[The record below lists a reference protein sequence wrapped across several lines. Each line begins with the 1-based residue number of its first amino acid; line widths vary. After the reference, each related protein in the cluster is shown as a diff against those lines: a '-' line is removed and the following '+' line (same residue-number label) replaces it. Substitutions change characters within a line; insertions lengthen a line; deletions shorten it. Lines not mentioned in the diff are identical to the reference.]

1 MAKHASMPVVAGY
14 LFGLFLVA
22 LLAWHWPLPEAGP
35 AAARAVAPQPAAPSA
50 EKPPVLPAAA
60 KQTKL
65 GSLPLYFEANKGQT
79 DAQVDFVSRGSGYT
93 LYLSGREAVFAL
105 RMPMEK
111 DEARTAASFRH
122 RRVDN
127 KRAASTAAVLRM
139 KLPGANAAPVAR
151 GLAELPGR
159 IQYFKGADPN
169 GWRTGI
175 PTYAKAQFAG
185 VWPGIDLEYY
195 GNAGRLEYD
204 FVVAPG
210 ADARAIA
217 LDFEGAEHIEV
228 NDSGDLVLHTAAGPV
243 VQKKPFAYQQ
253 VAGARRAVAAD
264 FELAENSRVTFR
276 LGAYDAK
283 LPLVV
288 DPILL
293 YSTFLGGTS
302 GEDLT
307 MLRVDDD
314 GNAYVAC
321 ETESL
326 DFPGAS
332 GNFQAAGAG
341 DTDIF
346 LAILNPSGSALLY
359 GTYLGGSNSE
369 LLGGIA
375 IDGGAPLST
384 VSLTGFANAGGFPT
398 TGSAFQTSAP
408 NGNAFVTVLDPNQ
421 AGAAQLK
428 YSSFIGSTNSFSEG
442 RGVAVD
448 GSGKPYVLGLTQA
461 DDFPV
466 TGGVVQN
473 TSGGGGGVFRST
485 DGGANWTLN
494 GSTANGLL
502 TDFVGS
508 LAIDPAATLTVY
520 AGTADGV
527 FRTTDGGTTWAAP
540 ANAGLGT
547 AFVDT
552 VAVVGGAPSTVYAT
566 TSGGVFRSTDG
577 GDNWT
582 ASSGIAQKVYA
593 IAVDP
598 VTTTTMYAATDS
610 GVFKS
615 TNGGVNWSSFSSGL
629 PGSSVAALAVNPAT
643 TTTLYA
649 GTKGNGVF
657 KSTNGGTSWSAVN
670 SGLDAGAEIN
680 SLAIDATAPNTVYA
694 AVRGDDDTGGVFK
707 STNGGTSWSAVNTT
721 ALTPADDLGEEDQ
734 SLLLADPGTADRA
747 YASGGDRFYTTTNG
761 GTLWNITGAGLRS
774 RRLNALIQRPGTTGG
789 TGVLYAGASRGPDFF
804 VAKFDPT
811 QSGAA
816 SLVYATY
823 LGGSGDEH
831 VEEGAYPIVV
841 DSSGQAAIVGSTLSA
856 DYPLTAGTAFQTSN
870 AGHTDYAVTLLA
882 ADATSLVYST
892 YLGGSDDDHG
902 AGSLKTDSSGKL
914 CLATNTVSSDF
925 PTTAGVFQ
933 QTGQGGFD
941 AVALK
946 IDPTQS
952 GAASLVFS
960 TYIGSADH
968 EELIGLAVD
977 SAGIFFLSGQSLG
990 TNFPVTGTALQG
1002 AAGGGGGDALVAV
1015 LAPDGTELLY
1025 ASYLG
1030 GSLRDRSS
1038 TLELDSAGHVF
1049 VSGETQSSNFPL
1061 SQVAFQKTRKGE
1073 SDSFV
1078 SKFEN
1083 LIPLPV
1089 AKLGADV
1096 VEGAAPL
1103 DVKLNGTD
1111 SLIPGGGSIATYHF
1125 DPGDGSGVQDVS
1137 APTDFLDHTYLN
1149 PGNYAAT
1156 LTVTSSV
1163 GATSD
1168 PVPLAIVAG
1177 DDEVADGDLLATAM
1191 SITVDHVKAAAGIH
1205 NDKMTLAGRLNP
1217 AGLSADLTP
1226 ATLDVT
1232 VNNESMQALVATSN
1246 NPGARILFKLQPTGL
1261 FKATVTGVRLGPIVG
1276 RRSDDSGTVTNTVR
1290 VGVDVGGVAIETPSA
1305 SSVVETAFI
1314 STLGKKSAGKF
1325 SFAKNAI
1332 RNGGFK
1338 SEKTSASEGPALGYV
1353 FSAKGKS
1360 LAEFAVPAFPNS
1372 DITIRI
1378 GGTGGKSAS
1387 GGKLITIPFA
1397 ALAVTGTTE
1406 ETSTVKFNAKLL
1418 LAPDPVLDELKSFQI
1433 KNKQKVFSLVTK
1445 ELDSTGIPAST
1456 DLATEHNLALT
1467 IVVPTDSGDLTYTT
1481 EVELKRVAGSKKW
1494 KR

>member
-1 MAKHASMPVVAGY
+1 MSKRVSAPAATGY
-14 LFGLFLVA
+14 LFGLALVA
-22 LLAWHWPLPEAGP
+22 LLAWHWPLPETGR
-35 AAARAVAPQPAAPSA
+35 AAARATPPQPAAASA
-50 EKPPVLPAAA
+50 PKPPVRPAAA
-60 KQTKL
+60 KQAEF
-65 GSLPLYFEANKGQT
+65 GGLPLYFEANKGQT
-79 DAQVDFVSRGSGYT
+79 DPQVDFVSRGSGYT
-93 LYLSGREAVFAL
+93 LYLTGREAVFSL
-105 RMPMEK
+105 RPQGEK
-111 DEARTAASFRH
+111 DRARASASFRH
-122 RRVDN
+122 HRERN
-127 KRAASTAAVLRM
+127 QRAASTAAVLRM
-139 KLPGANAAPVAR
+139 KLPGANAAPEAR

-159 IQYFKGADPN
+159 IQYFKGTDPD

-175 PTYAKAQFAG
+175 PTYAKAQYAG
-185 VWPGIDLEYY
+185 VWPGIDLVYY
-195 GNAGRLEYD
+195 GNEGLLEYD

-217 LDFEGAEHIEV
+217 LDFEGAERIEV
-228 NDSGDLVLHTAAGPV
+228 NDGGDLVLHTAAGPV
-243 VQKKPFAYQQ
+243 VQRKPFAFQQ

-276 LGAYDAK
+276 LGAYDAT
-283 LPLVV
+283 LPLVI
-288 DPILL
+288 DPTLL
-293 YSTFLGGTS
+293 YSTFLGGTG

-326 DFPGAS
+326 NFPGAS
-332 GNFQAAGAG
+332 GNFQATSAG
-341 DTDIF
+341 DTDVF
-346 LAILNPSGSALLY
+346 VAILNPSGSALLY
-359 GTYLGGSNSE
+359 GSYLGGSNSE
-369 LLGGIA
+369 FLGGIA

-421 AGAAQLK
+421 AGTAQMK

-473 TSGGGGGVFRST
+473 VSGGGGGVFRST

-494 GSTANGLL
+494 GSSANGLIS
-502 TDFVGS
+502 DFVGS

-520 AGTADGV
+520 AGTANGV
-527 FRTTDGGTTWAAP
+527 FRTTDGGTNWSAP
-540 ANAGLGT
+540 ANTGLGT
-547 AFVDT
+547 VFIDA

-566 TSGGVFRSTDG
+566 TAGGIFRSTNG
-577 GDNWT
+577 GDNWS
-582 ASSGIAQKVYA
+582 ASSGVSQKVYA
-593 IAVDP
+593 LAVDP
-598 VTTTTMYAATDS
+598 VTTTNMYAATDS

-615 TNGGVNWSSFSSGL
+615 TDGGANWSASSSGL
-629 PGSSVAALAVNPAT
+629 PGSSVVALAVNPAAPA
-643 TTTLYA
+643 TLYA
-649 GTKGNGVF
+649 GTKNNGVF
-657 KSTNGGTSWSAVN
+657 KSTNGGTSWAAAN
-670 SGLDAGAEIN
+670 TGLDAGAEI
-680 SLAIDATAPNTVYA
+680 SALAIDATAPNPVYA
-694 AVRGDDDTGGVFK
+694 AMRGNDDSGGVFK
-707 STNGGTSWSAVNTT
+707 TTNGGTSWSAVNTT
-721 ALTPADDLGEEDQ
+721 VLTPADDLGEEDQ
-734 SLLLADPGTADRA
+734 NLLLADPGTADRV

-774 RRLNALIQRPGTTGG
+774 RRLNALVQRPGTTGG

-811 QSGAA
+811 QSGSS

-831 VEEGAYPIVV
+831 VEEGACPIVV
-841 DSSGQAAIVGSTLSA
+841 DSAGQAAIVGSTLSA

-870 AGHTDYAVTLLA
+870 AGQTDYAVTLLA

-892 YLGGSDDDHG
+892 YLGGSGDEHG
-902 AGSLKTDSSGKL
+902 TGSLKTDGSDKL

-925 PTTAGVFQ
+925 PTTSGVFQ
-933 QTGQGGFD
+933 LTGQGGFD

-952 GAASLVFS
+952 GASSLVFS

-977 SAGIFFLSGQSLG
+977 DAGVFFLSGQSLG
-990 TNFPVTGTALQG
+990 TNFPVTTTALQG

-1038 TLELDSAGHVF
+1038 TLGLDSAGHVY
-1049 VSGETQSSNFPL
+1049 VAGETQSSNFP
-1061 SQVAFQKTRKGE
+1061 VKNAFQSTRKGE

-1083 LIPLPV
+1083 LIPQPV
-1089 AKLGADV
+1089 AVLGADV

-1103 DVKLNGTD
+1103 AVQLNGTA
-1111 SLIPGGGSIATYHF
+1111 SSIPGGGSIATYHF
-1125 DPGDGSGVQDVS
+1125 DPGDGSGVTDVS
-1137 APTDFLDHTYLN
+1137 APADFLNHTYLT

-1156 LTVTSSV
+1156 LAVTSSV

-1168 PVPLAIVAG
+1168 SSPLAIVAG

-1191 SITVDHVKAAAGIH
+1191 AIGVDHVKAAAGIH
-1205 NDKMTLAGRLNP
+1205 NDKMTLAGRINP
-1217 AGLSADLTP
+1217 AGLPADLTP
-1226 ATLDVT
+1226 ATVDVT
-1232 VNNESMQALVATSN
+1232 VNNQSMQQLVQNST
-1246 NPGARILFKLQPTGL
+1246 NPAARIIVTLQPTGT

-1276 RRSDDSGTVTNTVR
+1276 RRSDDSGTVTDTIR
-1290 VGVDVGGVAIETPSA
+1290 VGVDVSGVAIDTPSA
-1305 SSVVETAFI
+1305 SSVVETAFV
-1314 STLGKKSAGKF
+1314 SSAGKKSSGKF
-1325 SFAKNAI
+1325 SFTNNAV
-1332 RNGGFK
+1332 RNGAFR
-1338 SEKTSASEGPALGYV
+1338 SEKTSASEGPALGYI

-1360 LAEFAVPAFPNS
+1360 LAEFAVPAFPNG
-1372 DITIRI
+1372 DITIRV

-1397 ALAVTGTTE
+1397 ALLVTGATE
-1406 ETSTVKFNAKLL
+1406 ETSTVKFNPKALT
-1418 LAPDPVLDELKSFQI
+1418 APDPVLDQLKSFQI

-1456 DLATEHNLALT
+1456 DLATEHELALT
-1467 IVVPTDSGDLTYTT
+1467 IVVPTAGGDLTYTT
-1481 EVELKRVAGSKKW
+1481 GVELKRVAGSKKW
-1494 KR
+1494 AR